1 MGILDKIKAAN
12 SEMFIPYPEEV
23 PNETVVL
30 TIFDTTKNAVYN
42 TITLN
47 YTQYADPSDLEV
59 IKQFGNAQ
67 GPTWFCRNVL
77 TIVAHATMYQLHP
90 NTYKVKYPKY
100 MEYYMPTVFK
110 CAAEGIKKYRN
121 DAFREMS
128 EYEYKH
134 MDMIWF
140 GAAMGS
146 CNLLG
151 ITLCSELAIAY
162 QFRNTNESSVLIIG
176 GLEKPTE
183 EYMQEG
189 VHKWMIENNFI

>member
-12 SEMFIPYPEEV
+12 SEMFIPNLEEV

-30 TIFDTTKNAVYN
+30 TMYDTTKNKVHD

-47 YTQYADPSDLEV
+47 YTQYANPEDLEV
-59 IKQFGNAQ
+59 IKQFGNVQ

-128 EYEYKH
+128 DYEFKH

-151 ITLCSELAIAY
+151 ITLCSHLSWSY
-162 QFRNTNESSVLIIG
+162 LFRNTDDNFVITFGDFE
-176 GLEKPTE
+176 EPTE

-189 VHKWMIENNFI
+189 VRKWMIENHFV